1 MAITTMDGLVAAVA
15 ASQDMVLQKAS
26 GLTSVAAFWYSLFA
40 EPGNPA
46 AGTLTVG
53 NTANGLVPTDATAG
67 AALINAFTGAN
78 TGYLAAVRAG
88 STATQ
93 TLILYDRV
101 FHSGSYA
108 TTPTGTTTL
117 ASQPSFSG
125 RVQGGTDFGGC
136 EIWLEINTAIA
147 ASAVTIQV
155 GYQDG
160 TAAGGA
166 AQTTAVTASLSGY
179 PTKRMVQLS
188 MANGTGVQRINSVIV
203 GGTAAATGSINV
215 VVVRKL
221 ATIPIYVANVSAPS
235 QDFFALGG
243 QAVFADSCLCMMALA
258 TGTALGNIVA
268 DCQIING

>member
-1 MAITTMDGLVAAVA
+1 MAITTMDGLAAAVA

-26 GLTSVAAFWYSLFA
+26 ALTSVAAFWYSLFA
-40 EPGNPA
+40 EAGNPA
-46 AGTLTVG
+46 AGTLTIG
-53 NTANGLVPTDATAG
+53 NTANGVVPTDNTAG
-67 AALINAFTGAN
+67 AAIINPFTGAN
-78 TGYLAAVRAG
+78 TGYLAAIRA
-88 STATQ
+88 SATATQ
-93 TLILYDRV
+93 TLVLYDRI

-117 ASQPSFSG
+117 SSQPSFSG
-125 RVQGGTDFGGC
+125 RVQDGTDFGGC

-166 AQTTAVTASLSGY
+166 AQTTTVTASLSGY
-179 PTKRMVQLS
+179 PTKRMIQLG
-188 MANGTGVQRINSVIV
+188 MANGSGVQRINSFIV

-215 VVVRKL
+215 VVVRKI
-221 ATIPIYVANVSAPS
+221 ATMPIMVANLGAAT

-243 QAVFADSCLCMMALA
+243 QLVFADSCLCLMSLA
-258 TGTALGNIVA
+258 TGTALGTIVG

>member
-1 MAITTMDGLVAAVA
+1 MAITTMDGLAAAVA
-15 ASQDMVLQKAS
+15 ASQDIVLQKAS
-26 GLTSVAAFWYSLFA
+26 ALTSVAAFWYSLFA

-67 AALINAFTGAN
+67 ASPVNAFTGAN
-78 TGYLAAVRAG
+78 TGYLAAVRAAA
-88 STATQ
+88 TATQ
-93 TLILYDRV
+93 TLALYDRV
-101 FHSGSYA
+101 FHAGSYGLA
-108 TTPTGTTTL
+108 ATGTTSL

-125 RVQGGTDFGGC
+125 RVQNGTDFGGC

-166 AQTTAVTASLSGY
+166 AQTTTVTASLASY
-179 PTKRMVQLS
+179 PTKRMIPLG
-188 MANGTGVQRINSVIV
+188 MANGTGVQRINSIIV
-203 GGTAAATGSINV
+203 GGTAAATGTVNI
-215 VVVRKL
+215 VVVRRL
-221 ATIPIYVANVSAPS
+221 ATIPIMVANLASAN

-243 QAVFADSCLCMMALA
+243 EVVFADSCLCLMSLA
-258 TGTALGNIVA
+258 TGSSLGTIVG